1 MRPAVPCTVALAAL
15 AVAAAAPSPASALR
29 ECGLTPR
36 IDGVRYDVR
45 EVRGKVACRRVK
57 RVATQYLRFAT
68 APKPWKCFRGH
79 GTSPFAASCAVGTSV
94 LVRIYAP
101 S

>member
-1 MRPAVPCTVALAAL
+1 MRRALACLTALAAL
-15 AVAAAAPSPASALR
+15 AVAAAAPTPASALR

-45 EVRGKVACRRVK
+45 ETRGTVACRRVK
-57 RVATQYLRFAT
+57 VVAVQYLRSAT
-68 APKPWKCFRGH
+68 APRGWTCVRGH
-79 GTSPFAASCAVGTSV
+79 GTSPFAASCAHGKAV